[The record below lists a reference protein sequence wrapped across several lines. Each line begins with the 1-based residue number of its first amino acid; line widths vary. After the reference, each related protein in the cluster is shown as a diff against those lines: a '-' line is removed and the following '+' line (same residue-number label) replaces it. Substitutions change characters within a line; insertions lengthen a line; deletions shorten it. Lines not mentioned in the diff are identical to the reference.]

1 MTDTRTTPAP
11 SITWEE
17 VSWED
22 PRAAALRD
30 AMDAEVGPRYV
41 PIRGASAPPGRPTG
55 DDVETV
61 VLALVDGEAAAT
73 GTLRRLPERLEVKRL
88 FVGPAFR
95 RLGLARAIL
104 AHLENAARARGAVEL
119 FLQTGNRQP
128 DAIALYEREGWEH
141 VEVFAPYDPS
151 DGISV
156 CFRKD
161 LAPPAEG

>member
-22 PRAAALRD
+22 SRAAALRD
-30 AMDAEVGPRYV
+30 AMDAEVGPRYM
-41 PIRGASAPPGRPTG
+41 PIRGASTPPGRPTG

-141 VEVFAPYDPS
+141 VEVFAPYEPS